1 MDEFTYGCMDT
12 WLDNGWNEYIY
23 EWMYTLF
30 KSMKENWMNEMN
42 GWMQVYKWQ
51 DREWNEWTS
60 ECIMYIE
67 WTNVSLNNYIDT
79 RWNEYINECTILHG
93 WL

>member
-60 ECIMYIE
+60 ECIYVYWM
-67 WTNVSLNNYIDT
+67 D
-79 RWNEYINECTILHG
+79 ECKFE
-93 WL
+93 